1 MKMKKTKF
9 ILLSVLCSFL
19 AFGMTSCDDDA
30 KDDDYQKEFIQFDN
44 VTLTAGSTQELAKG
58 KDLSWKSDNDLVAS
72 IMGSKIIAKRV
83 GTAKMVSSKG
93 SFVVTVKGQY
103 NDFSEPYIQFGHNRE
118 TVKYYVKNSDQLIRD
133 EDTLLIYKGNG
144 KIEYTIYHFN
154 DKKLDGSYIATLP
167 ENQSE
172 MENWAL
178 ERYLP
183 MASLDNSFSMTSL
196 NMKTLIRM
204 TSVSI
209 YGKEY
214 RMLGFTQQ

>member
-1 MKMKKTKF
+1 M
-9 ILLSVLCSFL
+9 
-19 AFGMTSCDDDA
+19 
-30 KDDDYQKEFIQFDN
+30 
-44 VTLTAGSTQELAKG
+44 
-58 KDLSWKSDNDLVAS
+58 
-72 IMGSKIIAKRV
+72 
-83 GTAKMVSSKG
+83 
-93 SFVVTVKGQY
+93 
-103 NDFSEPYIQFGHNRE
+103 
-118 TVKYYVKNSDQLIRD
+118 KYYVKNSDQLIRD
-133 EDTLLIYKGNG
+133 EDTLLIYKGSD

-204 TSVSI
+204 TSLSI